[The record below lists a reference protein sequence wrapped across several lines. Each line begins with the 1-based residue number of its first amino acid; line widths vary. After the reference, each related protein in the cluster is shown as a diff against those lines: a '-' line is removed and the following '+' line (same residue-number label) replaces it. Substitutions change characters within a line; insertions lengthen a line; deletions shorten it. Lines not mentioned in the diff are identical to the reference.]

1 MFGLRMPELLIIL
14 LVLVLVFGANK
25 IPQLGSA
32 LGDTMKNFKKALNA
46 KDEAAAAQDPA
57 RKVDAAA
64 GAPRTGDEA
73 KVPADRQA

>member
-32 LGDTMKNFKKALNA
+32 LGDTMKNFKKALAA
-46 KDEAAAAQDPA
+46 KDEEPAAKDDGSATSQ
-57 RKVDAAA
+57 
-64 GAPRTGDEA
+64 RTGEEA
-73 KVPADRQA
+73 KPRGDRSA

>member
-46 KDEAAAAQDPA
+46 KDEQAAKEEQAARDGAAAQ
-57 RKVDAAA
+57 
-64 GAPRTGDEA
+64 RTPDEA
-73 KVPADRQA
+73 KARSDRSA

>member
-46 KDEAAAAQDPA
+46 KDEQSAKEEQAARDGAAPA
-57 RKVDAAA
+57 Q
-64 GAPRTGDEA
+64 RTADEA
-73 KVPADRQA
+73 KARSDRSA

>member
-32 LGDTMKNFKKALNA
+32 LGDTMKNFKKALAA
-46 KDEAAAAQDPA
+46 KDEAPTAKA
-57 RKVDAAA
+57 DAAA
-64 GAPRTGDEA
+64 SAPRVAEEA
-73 KVPADRQA
+73 KPRSDRPA